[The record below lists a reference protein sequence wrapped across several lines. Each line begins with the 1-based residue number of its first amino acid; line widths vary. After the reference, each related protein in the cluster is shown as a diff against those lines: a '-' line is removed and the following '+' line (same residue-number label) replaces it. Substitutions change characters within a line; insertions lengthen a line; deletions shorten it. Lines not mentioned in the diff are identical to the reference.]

1 MAHEG
6 MDIASL
12 RSFVEKEID
21 RYVYR
26 VPEGALGTPMPQE
39 WVRTQLTEFRRALVE
54 PRWQTVLLKDT
65 PDQWNANP
73 PIERQ
78 CVLIAD
84 DKNGYHL
91 YYDPEQNDFVLAYAH
106 EPPTTFNVRGDAVGC
121 FMAR

>member
-12 RSFVEKEID
+12 RTFVEREID

-26 VPEGALGTPMPQE
+26 VPEGAVGTPMPAE
-39 WVRTQLTEFRRALVE
+39 WVNSQLAEFRQSLVE
-54 PRWQTVLLKDT
+54 PRWETVQVKDT
-65 PDQWNANP
+65 PEQWKVDP
-73 PIERQ
+73 PILRQ

-84 DKNGYHL
+84 DQKGHHL
-91 YYDPEQNDFVLAYAH
+91 YYDPEQNDFVLAFAGDQ
-106 EPPTTFNVRGDAVGC
+106 PTTFNVRGDAVGC